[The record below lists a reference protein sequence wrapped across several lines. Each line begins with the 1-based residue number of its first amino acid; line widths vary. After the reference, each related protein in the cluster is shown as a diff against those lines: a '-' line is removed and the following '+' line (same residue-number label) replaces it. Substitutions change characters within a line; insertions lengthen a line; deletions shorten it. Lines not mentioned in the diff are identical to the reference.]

1 MARNLR
7 DGWEKGDMRQ
17 KEDWQKFYEAHVA
30 TIMRTLQ
37 YAITAITVVAAFVT
51 VATFTSI
58 KELKDQY
65 KADYEEISKNANEA
79 ALNKAKELVIE
90 KFETQEMQD
99 YISKVASDSLKKIS
113 KLYFDRST
121 SILNDEI
128 LKLITTSV
136 EISLSID
143 DIRFNDRKGI
153 SNLEKEINF
162 PKNKQSGILAKVA
175 LDKKGRDYENYLLE
189 KGINDDSKAY
199 ITLPFGHT
207 NSQRGI
213 DYFVSNLVD
222 TIKLSQNLYN
232 VSEAFSAVRKLT
244 NKEFKMFDTKS
255 IQDWYKNT
263 YPKTKTQLQ
272 NKLEELLPK

>member
-1 MARNLR
+1 
-7 DGWEKGDMRQ
+7 MRQ

-143 DIRFNDRKGI
+143 DIRFNDRRGI

-175 LDKKGRDYENYLLE
+175 LDKKGRDYENYLSD

-199 ITLPFGHT
+199 ITLPFGYT